1 VPHLVADGVTKTFG
15 VDGTSLTAVSH
26 VSLELDRG
34 EFVSITGHSGSG
46 KTTLLSILGGLSR
59 PSSGRVLFNG
69 TDLYACD
76 GDALA
81 EYRCESVGFV
91 FQFASLLTA
100 LTAKENLLLPVRFR
114 SSPRRA
120 DDVEARALELLGLVG
135 LREKADAY
143 PSEMS
148 GGQQR
153 RVAIARAFMNEPEL
167 ILADEPTGDL
177 DEETEA
183 EVMKLFRTINERSGT
198 TLVLVTHDTALA
210 RQAGR
215 LLQMHRGSLR
225 EPGREGSGPEAREG
239 DGRRAPA
246 RPSPCG
252 S

>member
-1 VPHLVADGVTKTFG
+1 MPHLVAEGVTKTFG
-15 VDGTSLTAVSH
+15 AGGAPVSAVQE
-26 VSLELDRG
+26 VTLALDRG

-59 PSSGRVLFNG
+59 PSSGRVLFDG
-69 TDLYACD
+69 KDLYARG

-81 EYRCESVGFV
+81 EYRCERVGFV

-100 LTAKENLLLPVRFR
+100 LTAKENLLLPVRFH

-120 DDVEARALELLGLVG
+120 DEVEARALELLDLVG
-135 LREKADAY
+135 LPEKADAY
-143 PSEMS
+143 PAEMS

-153 RVAIARAFMNEPEL
+153 RVAIARAFMNDPDV

-183 EVMKLFRTINERSGT
+183 EVMKVFRAVNERNGAT
-198 TLVLVTHDTALA
+198 IVLVTHDTALA

-215 LLQMHRGSLR
+215 TLQMHRGSLR
-225 EPGREGSGPEAREG
+225 QA
-239 DGRRAPA
+239 
-246 RPSPCG
+246 
-252 S
+252 